1 MNIKQAKE
9 EIKHAIAAYLA
20 KDEYGQY
27 CIPVTRQRP
36 LLLMGAPGIGKT
48 AVMEQ
53 VARECG
59 VGLVAYSI
67 THHTRQSAIGL
78 PFISQKQYGGKTYA
92 VTEYTMSEIIA
103 AVYDKMEETG
113 LREGILFL
121 DEINCVSET
130 LAPAMLQFLQ
140 AKTFGSHKVPEGWVI
155 VAAGN
160 PPEYNKSVREFD
172 VVTLDRVKKIDVE
185 PDFAV
190 WKEYAWKQGIHGA
203 VLSYLEIKKNHFYA
217 METTV
222 DGKRFA
228 TARGWEDLSN
238 ILQVYEALGIPA
250 EEGLV
255 YQYLQHRK
263 IAKDFA
269 NYLDL
274 YEKYRTDYRIADI
287 LAGQYSKNTVE
298 KLQEAPFDERLSVM
312 GLMLSRLT
320 QDFMAADAADL
331 RTVRLHGFLKEIK
344 ERFDSPYCVQTPWET
359 LWDSVL
365 EEQQAGYERE
375 RKANLL
381 DKQQGQAYVAALQR
395 LEAYGAGAR
404 KEGLRAKET
413 VFAWVKT
420 QFAEVVAEREHTIA
434 HAAQALDHAFA
445 FLEETFGTG
454 QEMVIFLTEL
464 TANYYS
470 VKFIS
475 ENGSEPYYRY
485 NKELLFEEKQK
496 SILEDIEQAKT
507 ELDLLF

>member
-1 MNIKQAKE
+1 MNIKEAKE
-9 EIKHAIAAYLA
+9 EIRHAISAYLA
-20 KDEYGQY
+20 KDSYGEYQ
-27 CIPVTRQRP
+27 IPVVRQRP
-36 LLLMGAPGIGKT
+36 ILLMGAPGIGKT

-59 VGLVAYSI
+59 IGLVAYSI

-78 PFISQKQYGGKTYA
+78 PFISHKNYGGKEYA

-113 LREGILFL
+113 LKEGILFL

-140 AKTFGSHKVPEGWVI
+140 AKIFGSHHLPEGWIV

-217 METTV
+217 IETTV
-222 DGKRFA
+222 DGKRFV

-238 ILQVYEALGIPA
+238 VLQVYEKLGIHA
-250 EEGLV
+250 EEGLI

-274 YEKYRTDYRIADI
+274 YEKYRTDYKIEDI
-287 LAGQYSKNTVE
+287 LRGQYEKGAVE
-298 KLQEAPFDERLSVM
+298 KLQDAPFDERLSVM
-312 GLMLSRLT
+312 GLLLSRLT
-320 QDFMAADAADL
+320 ESFTEAYEADL
-331 RTVRLHGFLKEIK
+331 RTTKVHQMLLEVKT
-344 ERFDSPYCVQTPWET
+344 RFQSPYCAQTPWEKLT
-359 LWDSVL
+359 EGLL
-365 EEQQAGYERE
+365 EEEQMTYEKE
-375 RKANLL
+375 KKANLL
-381 DKQQGQAYVAALQR
+381 DRHESRTRKAALEI
-395 LEAYGAGAR
+395 LEGYC
-404 KEGLRAKET
+404 KEAKALGLRSHEE
-413 VFAWVKT
+413 VFESLKK
-420 QFAEVVAEREHTIA
+420 QFAALVEEREQAVETG
-434 HAAQALDHAFA
+434 AAFLENAFA
-445 FLEETFGTG
+445 FLEEAFGAG
-454 QEMVIFLTEL
+454 QEMVVFVTEL

-475 ENGSEPYYRY
+475 ENGSNAYYRY

-496 SILEDIEQAKT
+496 SILEDIEKAK
-507 ELDLLF
+507 DMANLLF

>member
-9 EIKHAIAAYLA
+9 EIRHAIAAYLA
-20 KDEYGQY
+20 KDDFGEYQ
-27 CIPVTRQRP
+27 IPVVRQRP
-36 LLLMGAPGIGKT
+36 ILLMGAPGIGKT

-59 VGLVAYSI
+59 IGLVAYSI

-78 PFISQKQYGGKTYA
+78 PFISHKNYGGKEYA

-113 LREGILFL
+113 LKEGILFL

-140 AKTFGSHKVPEGWVI
+140 AKTFGSHRLPEGWII

-185 PDFAV
+185 PDFPV

-203 VLSYLEIKKNHFYA
+203 VLSYLEIKKNNFYA

-222 DGKRFA
+222 DGKRFV

-238 ILQVYEALGIPA
+238 VLQVYEGLGITPD
-250 EEGLV
+250 EGLV

-274 YEKYRTDYRIADI
+274 YRKYETDYKVEDI
-287 LAGQYSKNTVE
+287 LRGQYGKDAVE
-298 KLQEAPFDERLSVM
+298 KLQDAPFDERLSVL
-312 GLMLSRLT
+312 GLLLSRLT
-320 QDFMAADAADL
+320 EAFTVAYEADL
-331 RTVRLHGFLKEIK
+331 RTTKAHQVLLEAK
-344 ERFDSPYCVQTPWET
+344 ERFQSPYCAETPWES
-359 LWDSVL
+359 LLEGLL
-365 EEQQAGYERE
+365 EEERMVYERE
-375 RKANLL
+375 KKANLL
-381 DKQQGQAYVAALQR
+381 DKHEGRARRAALEL
-395 LEAYGAGAR
+395 LEDYMQKAKEAGAR
-404 KEGLRAKET
+404 TKDEAFDSMKGQFAALVEEREGLVEEAAA
-413 VFAWVKT
+413 FL
-420 QFAEVVAEREHTIA
+420 EHS
-434 HAAQALDHAFA
+434 FA

-454 QEMVIFLTEL
+454 QEMVIFVTEL

-470 VKFIS
+470 VQFIS
-475 ENGSEPYYRY
+475 ENGSDAYYRY

-496 SILEDIEQAKT
+496 SILEDIAKAK
-507 ELDLLF
+507 DSVNLLF